1 MTGRLHNV
9 QFAVTALVAL
19 LAALVL
25 LGPLA
30 FAAPGAAA
38 TRGAALSN
46 PNDRAVTGGFVPQK
60 NAGTIVEV
68 NKDISVPFG
77 TTASNVVAFGG
88 SITVAGTVSHVVAGL
103 GADVKLLP
111 SARVGTASTAADS
124 SLIVIGGSLTK
135 APGAAVTGKT
145 TANSLGS
152 VRDAFTTG
160 FWRPIASPF
169 RGLSLIGWAGSTVLF
184 VLIGLLVAAVLPRQT
199 RAARNRFA
207 THFPSS
213 LGWGALTAL
222 IIVPVVTLAL
232 VITIVGILLAV
243 PFVAIVV
250 PAVFL
255 FGYVAAGA
263 FIGRGLSSLLG
274 YRGHSLMLTVTIGLV
289 AAQLVRLIPYAGAA
303 IVAVLWIAGGGA
315 AIAAFFSW
323 NRARRRLSAAPPLQ
337 AEDPADQQGLR
348 AA

>member
-1 MTGRLHNV
+1 MTGRIHNV
-9 QFAVTALVAL
+9 YLAAVVLTAL
-19 LAALVL
+19 LAALSL
-25 LGPLA
+25 LSVLA
-30 FAAPGAAA
+30 FASPAWPAA
-38 TRGAALSN
+38 TSGAGTQ
-46 PNDRAVTGGFVPQK
+46 R
-60 NAGTIVEV
+60 GTIVEF

-77 TTASNVVAFGG
+77 TTAGSIVAFGG
-88 SITVAGTVSHVVAGL
+88 SVTVAGNVRHVVAGL
-103 GADVKLLP
+103 GADVRLLP
-111 SARVGTASTAADS
+111 TARVGTVSTAADS

-145 TANSLGS
+145 TVNTLAP

-169 RGLSLIGWAGSTVLF
+169 RGWSLIGWAGSTVLF

-199 RAARNRFA
+199 RASSDRLAR
-207 THFPSS
+207 HFPSS

-232 VITIVGILLAV
+232 VITIVGILLAI
-243 PFVAIVV
+243 PFVAVIV
-250 PAVFL
+250 PAAFL
-255 FGYVAAGA
+255 FGYIAAGA
-263 FIGRGLSSLLG
+263 FIGRGLLSVVGYHGNSLLLAA
-274 YRGHSLMLTVTIGLV
+274 SVGLIV
-289 AAQLVRLIPYAGAA
+289 AQLARLIPYAGAA

-323 NRARRRLSAAPPLQ
+323 NRARRRLSAAPEAP
-337 AEDPADQQGLR
+337 AEETPERERLR